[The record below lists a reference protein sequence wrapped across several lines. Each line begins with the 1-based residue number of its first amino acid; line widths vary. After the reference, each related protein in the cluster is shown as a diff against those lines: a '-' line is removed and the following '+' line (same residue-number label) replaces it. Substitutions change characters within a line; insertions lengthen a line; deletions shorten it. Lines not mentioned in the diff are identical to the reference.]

1 MKAAHPKPVDEL
13 RMSER
18 EFDRIMGQA
27 LGVKPEDVKR
37 PTAPSKRKLSSKSK
51 VAQK

>member
-1 MKAAHPKPVDEL
+1 MKATQPKPVVEL

-27 LGVKPEDVKR
+27 LQVKPEDAKPKR
-37 PTAPSKRKLSSKSK
+37 PARVKETRKNRTAAK
-51 VAQK
+51 